1 VSRSLAVP
9 IYAADGGDVMSTVPS
24 YGARFLAELRRL
36 GVNAGHFDYKTVS
49 AIEAASRERLAE
61 LLIQGP
67 PKASAEMVQLARTA
81 EPEAL
86 ARKLVESQQADGV
99 ISAILFSL

>member
-1 VSRSLAVP
+1 MS
-9 IYAADGGDVMSTVPS
+9 ADQD

-36 GVNAGHFDYKTVS
+36 GVTAGHFDYKTVS
-49 AIEAASRERLAE
+49 AIEAASRERLVE

-67 PKASAEMVQLARTA
+67 PQASAEVVPLARTA

>member
-1 VSRSLAVP
+1 
-9 IYAADGGDVMSTVPS
+9 MSS
-24 YGARFLAELRRL
+24 EQAYGARFLAELRHL
-36 GVNAGHFDYKTVS
+36 GVTAGNFDYKTVS
-49 AIEAASRERLAE
+49 AIEAASRERLVE

-67 PKASAEMVQLARTA
+67 PKASAEVVQLARTA